1 MPRSESA
8 LRLEEEKEMSERLI
22 GHNDVTADVQKMK
35 EALARKDAALR
46 KLVDAAE
53 AYSAHA
59 VCGYSHYE
67 RDLHAAIDAAL
78 KEATP

>member
-1 MPRSESA
+1 MG
-8 LRLEEEKEMSERLI
+8 EMLI
-22 GHNDVTADVQKMK
+22 GHYAFWKTNERGMSSPKKDVTADVQKMK